1 MTTIRKTGLF
11 QILIYLLL
19 VSLFTNCISDDYN
32 LKNGVNTDLTLGGD
46 SLSFPLG
53 KTKPILL
60 SMMLK
65 SDNSNLLKEATD
77 GTYSFQMKD
86 SSQIIVK
93 NVKPVTFSI
102 DPFVIAPVSSVY
114 LGAVAPLSGVPSVK
128 SGSFTLQYL
137 SQKESY
143 QPFKILSKKIR
154 SLNKSVVTS
163 NSLYYDIPNQTYD
176 ININK
181 FVSTDVKR
189 INSFT
194 LKSPS
199 KLTLNIQLS
208 NMHQGIDSMYFLNY
222 VIKFPAFLKFN
233 DPDVNS
239 NNELILNN
247 VGFNVNVGYTKVL
260 TFELLDFNSENGIP
274 LTNGN
279 FILNRTA
286 TMQGTSY
293 IRSTNLTADE
303 IGSFMIQPSISITD
317 MVVSLIDGEIKPA
330 IDPTIKQ
337 IKINLPNIFKQPG
350 NVLDVQNP
358 VITLQIGNS
367 MGFLVDAAVTMTPES
382 NGLPINSDTIPKI
395 NFTVPAAVTV
405 GQTTWTNYWI
415 SKSNTGVSTGYQPLV
430 SPKLPDL
437 LRIAPDNIEINVAS
451 VISGDRQQV
460 DLYSQ
465 KNQLDI
471 NYNVNVPLDFGKDF
485 NILYLDT
492 LTDLKKNL
500 EQIIKLTKQVEFIAF
515 IDNQI
520 PLNLNFEVIPMNNL
534 FQVIDGISVN
544 IPDTIK
550 SCNPDGTSQ
559 RSTIDLKMTETIAGS
574 LNQLN
579 AIQFKVWAKK
589 NSTISGLVL
598 KANQSMVV
606 EMRVKL
612 PKGITVTKN

>member
-1 MTTIRKTGLF
+1 MTAIRKMGLF
-11 QILIYLLL
+11 QILIYLFLA
-19 VSLFTNCISDDYN
+19 SLFTNCISDDYN

-46 SLSFPLG
+46 SLSFPLA
-53 KTKPILL
+53 KTSPILL

-65 SDNSNLLKEATD
+65 SDSSNTLKKATD

-86 SSQIIVK
+86 SSVLKVK
-93 NVKPVTFSI
+93 NINPVTFSI
-102 DPFVIAPVSSVY
+102 EPFVIPPVSSVY
-114 LGAVAPLSGVPSVK
+114 LGVVPPPSGVLSAK
-128 SGSFTLQYL
+128 SGSFSIQSLI
-137 SQKESY
+137 QKESY
-143 QPFKILSKKIR
+143 QPFKMLSGKIR
-154 SLNKSVVTS
+154 ALNKSLVTS
-163 NSLYYDIPNQTYD
+163 NSLYFDIPIQTFD
-176 ININK
+176 INISK

-189 INSFT
+189 INSFS

-199 KLTLNIQLS
+199 QLTFSIQIS
-208 NMHQGIDSMYFLNY
+208 NMHQGIDSLYFSNY
-222 VIKFPAFLKFN
+222 VIKLPAFIKFN

-239 NNELILNN
+239 SNELVLNN
-247 VGFNVNVGYTKVL
+247 VGFKVNLGYTKIL
-260 TFELLDFNSENGIP
+260 TYELLDFNSENGIP
-274 LTNGN
+274 LTNGYFN
-279 FILNRTA
+279 LNRTA

-293 IRSTNLTADE
+293 IRATNLTGNQ
-303 IGSFMIQPSISITD
+303 IGAFLIQPSIIIND

-330 IDPTIKQ
+330 IDSTIKQ

-350 NVLDVQNP
+350 NVLDIQNP
-358 VITLQIGNS
+358 VITLQVGNS
-367 MGFLVDAAVTMTPES
+367 MGFSVNAALSMTPQS
-382 NGLPINSDTIPKI
+382 NGLTINSDTIPKLY
-395 NFTVPAAVTV
+395 FTVPPAVIV

-415 SKSNTGVSTGYQPLV
+415 SKSDTGVSSGYQPLV

-437 LRIAPDNIEINVAS
+437 LRIAPDNIVINVAS
-451 VISGDRQQV
+451 VITGDRQHV

-465 KNQLDI
+465 KNQLNI

-500 EQIIKLTKQVEFIAF
+500 DQLIKLTKQVEFVAF

-534 FQVIDGISVN
+534 FQVIKGITVT

-559 RSTIDLKMTETIAGS
+559 RSILDLKMTETVAGS
-574 LNQLN
+574 LNQLD
-579 AIQFKVWAKK
+579 AIQFRVWAKK
-589 NSTISGLVL
+589 NTTIAGLIL

-612 PKGITVTKN
+612 PKGITITKN